1 MDKRKLVQLGPAH
14 DKLEL
19 PTIMNSALAARYGT
33 AYVRLAAFAIDL
45 DRAYTLVDADEGL
58 PFGWEVFVT
67 ECYLLGAVDA
77 HEESD
82 AALLEETCLSILE
95 QPPDD
100 QGYGSQLLFA
110 VYDAIQRGWYPD
122 TLAGPF
128 RSWRSSPRQLHK
140 ALTELW
146 AGPVEPLQ
154 TLAAQLLA
162 LPLDPPLSPPTRD
175 TLEQMHD
182 GGWPLAP
189 ASAR

>member
-1 MDKRKLVQLGPAH
+1 MDKRKLVQLTPAH
-14 DKLEL
+14 DKLAL

-45 DRAYTLVDADEGL
+45 DRAYTLLDEDASL

-77 HEESD
+77 HDEAG

-110 VYDAIQRGWYPD
+110 VYDAIQRGWYPGA
-122 TLAGPF
+122 LAGPF
-128 RSWRSSPRQLHK
+128 RSWRSPPRQLHK
-140 ALTELW
+140 ALGELW
-146 AGPVEPLQ
+146 AEPLAPLCM
-154 TLAAQLLA
+154 LAGQVLA
-162 LPLDPPLSPPTRD
+162 LALDPPLSPPTRS
-175 TLEQMHD
+175 TLEQMRD
-182 GGWPLAP
+182 GRWPLRTS
-189 ASAR
+189 AS